1 MAYEVFE
8 IERTSTSDR
17 LARESRAAERHGP
30 GLLGRAPARHGRS
43 SSTTTPCAR
52 SCIAARG
59 AHFTVGLDLKSM
71 GGGII
76 ESGNGAGA
84 RKRLLDF
91 ILKIQRTVTTVARCE
106 KPVIAVAHGWCIGG
120 GIDLLTACD
129 IRIAAADV
137 TFSIRE
143 TKMAM
148 VADVGTLQRLPG
160 IIGRGQVAELAFSGD
175 DFGAERA
182 LAMGFVN
189 SRPPRPGVRAGGG
202 PGARGADRRQL
213 AARGHGDQARARV
226 LRRQERRGRAHL
238 RRDLERGVRRERGSA
253 GGRDGLLRE
262 ASAVVSR
269 ALNGADRG
277 FRGGRLL

>member
-8 IERTSTSDR
+8 IERDGHVATVW
-17 LARESRAAERHGP
+17 LANPATRNAMGPAFWDELPRVMTELGDDESVRAVV
-30 GLLGRAPARHGRS
+30 
-43 SSTTTPCAR
+43 
-52 SCIAARG
+52 IAARG
-59 AHFTVGLDLKSM
+59 AHFTVGLDLKAM

-76 ESGNGAGA
+76 EGGNGAGA

-137 TFSIRE
+137 TFGIRE

-160 IIGRGQVAELAFSGD
+160 IIGKGQVAELAFTGD

-182 LAMGFVN
+182 LALGFVN
-189 SRPPRPGVRAGGG
+189 SVHPDQASALAAARA
-202 PGARGADRRQL
+202 L
-213 AARGHGDQARARV
+213 AARIAANSPLAVAGTKRV
-226 LRRQERRGRAHL
+226 LEYCADKSIEDGLTYVATWNAAFVSSEDLQEAVTAFFAKRPPVFRGR
-238 RRDLERGVRRERGSA
+238 
-253 GGRDGLLRE
+253 
-262 ASAVVSR
+262 
-269 ALNGADRG
+269 
-277 FRGGRLL
+277 

>member
-8 IERTSTSDR
+8 IERDHHVATVWLNNPAKRNAMGPAFWEELPRVMEELVND
-17 LARESRAAERHGP
+17 EVVRAIV
-30 GLLGRAPARHGRS
+30 
-43 SSTTTPCAR
+43 
-52 SCIAARG
+52 IAARG
-59 AHFTVGLDLKSM
+59 QHFTVGLDLKAM

-76 ESGNGAGA
+76 EGGGGGAGG

-91 ILKIQRTVTTVARCE
+91 ILKIQRTVTSVARCE

-137 TFSIRE
+137 TFGIRE

-160 IIGRGQVAELAFSGD
+160 IIGKGQVAELAFSGD

-182 LAMGFVN
+182 LALGFVN
-189 SRPPRPGVRAGGG
+189 HVHPDQASALAAARA
-202 PGARGADRRQL
+202 L
-213 AARGHGDQARARV
+213 AARIAANSPLAVTGTKRV
-226 LRRQERRGRAHL
+226 LEYCADKSVDDGLMYVATWNAAFVASEDLQEALAAFLEKRPPAFRGR
-238 RRDLERGVRRERGSA
+238 
-253 GGRDGLLRE
+253 
-262 ASAVVSR
+262 
-269 ALNGADRG
+269 
-277 FRGGRLL
+277 

>member
-8 IERTSTSDR
+8 IERTAHVATLWLANPERRNAMGPAFWDELPRVMDELGSD
-17 LARESRAAERHGP
+17 EQVRAIV
-30 GLLGRAPARHGRS
+30 
-43 SSTTTPCAR
+43 
-52 SCIAARG
+52 IAARG
-59 AHFTVGLDLKSM
+59 QHFTVGLDLKAMS
-71 GGGII
+71 GGII
-76 ESGNGAGA
+76 EGGNGAGA

-91 ILKIQRTVTTVARCE
+91 ILKIQRTVTSVARCE

-182 LAMGFVN
+182 LALGFVN
-189 SRPPRPGVRAGGG
+189 HVYPDQASALAAARA
-202 PGARGADRRQL
+202 L
-213 AARGHGDQARARV
+213 AARIAANSPLAVTGTKRV
-226 LRRQERRGRAHL
+226 LEYCA
-238 RRDLERGVRRERGSA
+238 DKSVE
-253 GGRDGLLRE
+253 DGLTYVATWNAAFVASEDLQE
-262 ASAVVSR
+262 AVMAFFEKR
-269 ALNGADRG
+269 APV
-277 FRGGRLL
+277 FHGR

>member
-8 IERTSTSDR
+8 IERDTHVATVW
-17 LARESRAAERHGP
+17 LANPAKRNAMGPAFWEELPRVMTELGDDESVRAIV
-30 GLLGRAPARHGRS
+30 
-43 SSTTTPCAR
+43 
-52 SCIAARG
+52 IAARG
-59 AHFTVGLDLKSM
+59 AHFTVGLDLKAMS
-71 GGGII
+71 GGII
-76 ESGNGAGA
+76 EGGNGAGA
-84 RKRLLDF
+84 RKHLLDF

-160 IIGRGQVAELAFSGD
+160 IIGKGQVAELAFSGD

-182 LAMGFVN
+182 LALGFVN
-189 SRPPRPGVRAGGG
+189 SVHPDQAS
-202 PGARGADRRQL
+202 AL
-213 AARGHGDQARARV
+213 AAARALATRIAANSPLAVTGTKRV
-226 LRRQERRGRAHL
+226 LEYCADKSIEDGLTYVATWNAAFVASEDLQEAVMAFFEKRPAVFRGR
-238 RRDLERGVRRERGSA
+238 
-253 GGRDGLLRE
+253 
-262 ASAVVSR
+262 
-269 ALNGADRG
+269 
-277 FRGGRLL
+277 

>member
-1 MAYEVFE
+1 MTYDVFQ
-8 IERTSTSDR
+8 IERSGHVATVW
-17 LARESRAAERHGP
+17 LANPERRNAMGPAFWDELPRVMEELGNDETVRAIV
-30 GLLGRAPARHGRS
+30 
-43 SSTTTPCAR
+43 
-52 SCIAARG
+52 IAARG

-71 GGGII
+71 SGGII

-129 IRIAAADV
+129 IRFAAADV

-182 LAMGFVN
+182 LAMGFV
-189 SRPPRPGVRAGGG
+189 SQVHPDQAS
-202 PGARGADRRQL
+202 ALAAAQAL
-213 AARGHGDQARARV
+213 AARIAANSPLAVTGTKRV
-226 LRRQERRGRAHL
+226 LEYCADKSVEDGLTYVATWNAAFVASEDLQEAVTAFFEKRPPSFRGR
-238 RRDLERGVRRERGSA
+238 
-253 GGRDGLLRE
+253 
-262 ASAVVSR
+262 
-269 ALNGADRG
+269 
-277 FRGGRLL
+277 

>member
-8 IERTSTSDR
+8 IERNAHVATVW
-17 LARESRAAERHGP
+17 LANPQKRNAMGP
-30 GLLGRAPARHGRS
+30 AFWEELPRVMDEMVNDETVRVIV
-43 SSTTTPCAR
+43 
-52 SCIAARG
+52 IAARG
-59 AHFTVGLDLKSM
+59 PHFTVGLDLKAMS
-71 GGGII
+71 GGII
-76 ESGNGAGA
+76 EGGNGAGA

-160 IIGRGQVAELAFSGD
+160 IIGKGQVAELAFSGD

-182 LAMGFVN
+182 LRLGFVN
-189 SRPPRPGVRAGGG
+189 QVHPDHASALAAAQALAGRIAANSPLAVTGTKRVLEYCADKSIEDGLTYVATWNAAFVASEDLQEAVMAFFEKRPPVF
-202 PGARGADRRQL
+202 
-213 AARGHGDQARARV
+213 HGR
-226 LRRQERRGRAHL
+226 
-238 RRDLERGVRRERGSA
+238 
-253 GGRDGLLRE
+253 
-262 ASAVVSR
+262 
-269 ALNGADRG
+269 
-277 FRGGRLL
+277 